1 MAIAADEGP
10 INPGVPPKTGAFLA
24 YCKAGNKG
32 CVDEVADISFA
43 MLVTNATKKEWCPG
57 EETND
62 VNLLTPEIFPPRVAW
77 FDLALGLPTLLPLPF
92 RKLSHALD
100 AVLSRD

>member
-62 VNLLTPEIFPPRVAW
+62 VNLLTHKVVEW
-77 FDLALGLPTLLPLPF
+77 LAAHSETVDKATDDGI
-92 RKLSHALD
+92 KMALVQLYPCKD
-100 AVLSRD
+100 